1 MLLSTAI
8 PTVIAATV
16 IVIISNG
23 SFSMPIIQS
32 TNSAEIKLGM
42 MPISIKEKDLNN
54 IRNINAIT
62 NITKPS
68 DFI

>member
-8 PTVIAATV
+8 PTVIAAMV

-23 SFSMPIIQS
+23 KFMMPIIPS
-32 TNSAEIKLGM
+32 TSSADKRLGII
-42 MPISIKEKDLNN
+42 PITISLKDLNSIKN
-54 IRNINAIT
+54 IDAIIS
-62 NITKPS
+62 ITKPS

>member
-23 SFSMPIIQS
+23 SFSMPIIPS

-42 MPISIKEKDLNN
+42 MPINIKEKDLNN
-54 IRNINAIT
+54 IKNINAIT